1 MSLQQLN
8 RQVSYLTHEI
18 QQGGIGSGIETI
30 NDITPDASHNFQLYA
45 GSNITIDPSGNGLNI
60 NGVPNGTNYSDYL
73 FWDPSAN
80 QYQVGSSNVH
90 IGSNSGFT
98 QYNNSVAIGINA
110 GQLQGIGYDVGSSVA
125 IGTNAGQ
132 TNQSG
137 LSVAIGTNA
146 GQVNQGLTGRLDRNQ
161 YWNCVAIGTNAGQ
174 INQQFSSVAIGRNAG
189 SENLGVSSAAIGNSA
204 GRSNITGI
212 FLGYSAGEI
221 IVVVLLLAIMGQNK
235 VIKQEGQLPLETTQV
250 HPIKQKIA

>member
-8 RQVSYLTHEI
+8 RQVSYLTHEL
-18 QQGGIGSGIETI
+18 QQGSGGSAIETI
-30 NDITPDASHNFQLYA
+30 NSITPDASHNFQLYA

-73 FWDPSAN
+73 FWDASAN

-98 QYNNSVAIGINA
+98 QYNNSIAIGNSA
-110 GQLQGIGYDVGSSVA
+110 GQLQGIGYNVGNSVA

-132 TNQSG
+132 SNQSG
-137 LSVAIGTNA
+137 LSIAIGTNA
-146 GQVNQGLTGRLDRNQ
+146 GQVNQGSTGRLDRNQ

-174 INQQFSSVAIGRNAG
+174 TNQQFGAIAIGLNAG
-189 SENLGVSSAAIGNSA
+189 SNNLGVNSLAIGTGSARNNS
-204 GRSNITGI
+204 TGI
-212 FLGYSAGEI
+212 F
-221 IVVVLLLAIMGQNK
+221 
-235 VIKQEGQLPLETTQV
+235 
-250 HPIKQKIA
+250 